1 MLHCHKSRRVLCLR
15 GFAFTCR
22 WLRERSS
29 SWSCVSSLNV
39 PRGRPTK
46 PVKLLLTAARHRST
60 MQQTCGLKGTPGYSP
75 IVLMPRMAV
84 AKWIAGRGVAGA
96 ADGAGGVVW
105 SRC

>member
-1 MLHCHKSRRVLCLR
+1 
-15 GFAFTCR
+15 
-22 WLRERSS
+22 
-29 SWSCVSSLNV
+29 
-39 PRGRPTK
+39 
-46 PVKLLLTAARHRST
+46 